1 MHGGLR
7 RSPMLAG
14 VLAAACGCTPVREY
28 IHNGFKV
35 GPNYLK
41 PAAPVA
47 ADWIDAGDVRI
58 REESPHL
65 ERWWTVFNDPALD
78 ALVNNAVNQNLTLR
92 EAGFR
97 VMRARAIRAETI
109 GEIFPQTQD
118 VAGGYSR
125 NAMSNQAAN
134 TGFLQDRFFDEWDG
148 GFNLGWELDFWGRYR
163 RAIEAADAD
172 LDASVESYDDVLV
185 TLLAD
190 VAQAYVEVRTLQ
202 KQIELVKANETLQ
215 AETLKIVTA
224 KFSGGMV
231 SELDVDQA
239 QSNLSQTQALVPK
252 FQIPLR
258 QAELRLCILMGIPPT
273 DLERMIETGDIPT
286 APTAVAVGIPA
297 NLLNQRPDVRRAER
311 NVAAQ
316 SARVGVAES
325 ELYPHIGVT
334 GAIGVSS
341 QNTSTLFTSDAL
353 QGSVGPSFQWNVLNY
368 GRLLNAIRVQDARLA
383 ELIALYQNTVLNANA
398 EVESGLVEFLRS
410 QEQATFLNE
419 SVDASVRATNVAL
432 KQYEFGMI
440 DFNRV
445 SLIEQNLVSQ
455 QDLYA
460 QAEGDIA
467 LGLIEVYRA
476 LGGGWQIRLEES
488 QGPVALPPV
497 EEAAGGRAPEEPA
510 RPEDLPLPAPAPGPV
525 VPTPPAAD
533 SRPLP
538 SLVQPAA
545 LEVGA

>member
-1 MHGGLR
+1 
-7 RSPMLAG
+7 MLVAT
-14 VLAAACGCTPVREY
+14 CGCTPLREY
-28 IHNGFKV
+28 VHNGFKV
-35 GPNYLK
+35 GPNYCK
-41 PAAPVA
+41 PVAPVA

-58 REESPHL
+58 REESPNL
-65 ERWWTVFNDPALD
+65 QRWWTVFDDPTLD
-78 ALVNNAVNQNLTLR
+78 ALINNAVNQNLTLR

-97 VMRARAIRAETI
+97 VMRARAVRAVTV
-109 GEIFPQTQD
+109 GEFFPQTQD

-134 TGFLQDRFFDEWDG
+134 SGFLQDRFFDEWEG

-172 LDASVESYDDVLV
+172 LDASVENYDDVLV

-190 VAQAYVEVRTLQ
+190 VASAYVEARTLQ
-202 KQIELVKANETLQ
+202 KQIDLVKANETLQ
-215 AETLKIVTA
+215 TETLKIVTA

-239 QSNLSQTQALVPK
+239 KSNLAQTQALVPQ
-252 FQIPLR
+252 FEIPLR

-273 DLERMIETGDIPT
+273 DLERMIGKGAIPT
-286 APTAVAVGIPA
+286 APPAVAIGIPA
-297 NLLNQRPDVRRAER
+297 NLLTQRPDVRRAER
-311 NVAAQ
+311 EVAAQ
-316 SARVGVAES
+316 SARVGVAEA
-325 ELYPHIGVT
+325 ELYPHIGIT
-334 GAIGVSS
+334 GAVGVSS
-341 QNTSTLFTSDAL
+341 QDFSNLFTSDAL

-368 GRLLNAIRVQDARLA
+368 GRLLNTVRAQDARLA
-383 ELIALYQNTVLNANA
+383 ELIAFYQNTVLNANA
-398 EVESGLVEFLRS
+398 EVESGLVQFLRS
-410 QEQATFLNE
+410 QEQAMFLNE

-432 KQYEFGMI
+432 KQYEFGMV

-445 SLIEQNLVSQ
+445 VLIEQNLVQQ

-467 LGLIEVYRA
+467 QGLIEVYRA

-497 EEAAGGRAPEEPA
+497 DEANGGRAPEGPA
-510 RPEDLPLPAPAPGPV
+510 RPEDLPLPAPGPGPV
-525 VPTPPAAD
+525 VPTPPAAEL
-533 SRPLP
+533 RQMP

-545 LEVGA
+545 MEVGA

>member
-1 MHGGLR
+1 M
-7 RSPMLAG
+7 
-14 VLAAACGCTPVREY
+14 REY
-28 IHNGFKV
+28 VSNGFKV
-35 GPNYLK
+35 GPNYRK

-47 ADWIDAGDVRI
+47 TDWIDAGDARI
-58 REESPHL
+58 REEAPNL

-78 ALVNNAVNQNLTLR
+78 ALVTNAVNQNLTLR

-97 VMRARAIRAETI
+97 VMRARAVRAETI

-134 TGFLQDRFFDEWDG
+134 TGFLQDRFFDEWEG

-172 LDASVESYDDVLV
+172 LDASIESYDAILV

-239 QSNLSQTQALVPK
+239 KSNLAQTQALVPK
-252 FQIPLR
+252 FEIPLR

-273 DLERMIETGDIPT
+273 DLERMIGQGSIPT
-286 APTAVAVGIPA
+286 AATAVAVGIPA
-297 NLLNQRPDVRRAER
+297 NLLTQRPDVRRAER
-311 NVAAQ
+311 DVAAQ
-316 SARVGVAES
+316 SARVGVATS
-325 ELYPHIGVT
+325 ELYPHIGIT

-341 QNTSTLFTSDAL
+341 QNTSNLFTSEAL

-368 GRLLNAIRVQDARLA
+368 GRLLNAIRIQDARLA
-383 ELIALYQNTVLNANA
+383 ELIALYQNTVLQANA

-410 QEQATFLNE
+410 QEQATFLDE
-419 SVDASVRATNVAL
+419 SVEASVRATKVAL
-432 KQYEFGMI
+432 TQYEFGMI

-445 SLIEQNLVSQ
+445 ALIEQNLVSQ

-467 LGLIEVYRA
+467 LGLIEIYRA

-497 EEAAGGRAPEEPA
+497 EEIEGGRAPEEPA
-510 RPEDLPLPAPAPGPV
+510 RPEDLPLPAPAPPPV

-533 SRPLP
+533 SRALP

-545 LEVGA
+545 LEVGAQ

>member
-1 MHGGLR
+1 M
-7 RSPMLAG
+7 
-14 VLAAACGCTPVREY
+14 REY
-28 IHNGFKV
+28 VSNGFKV
-35 GPNYLK
+35 GPNYCK
-41 PAAPVA
+41 PVAPVA
-47 ADWIDAGDVRI
+47 ADWIDAGDARI
-58 REESPHL
+58 REEAPSL

-78 ALVNNAVNQNLTLR
+78 ALVTNAVNQNLTLR

-97 VMRARAIRAETI
+97 VMRARAVRAATI

-134 TGFLQDRFFDEWDG
+134 TGFLQDRFFDEWEG

-172 LDASVESYDDVLV
+172 LDASIESYDAILV
-185 TLLAD
+185 TMLAD

-239 QSNLSQTQALVPK
+239 KSNLAQTQALVPK
-252 FQIPLR
+252 FEIPLR

-273 DLERMIETGDIPT
+273 DLDRMIGKGSIPT

-297 NLLNQRPDVRRAER
+297 NLLTQRPDVRRAER
-311 NVAAQ
+311 DVAAQ
-316 SARVGVAES
+316 SARVGVATS
-325 ELYPHIGVT
+325 ELYPHIGIT

-341 QNTSTLFTSDAL
+341 QNTSNLFTSEAL

-368 GRLLNAIRVQDARLA
+368 GRLLNAIRIQDARLA
-383 ELIALYQNTVLNANA
+383 ELIALYQNTVLQANA

-410 QEQATFLNE
+410 QEQATFLDE
-419 SVDASVRATNVAL
+419 SVEASVRATKVAL
-432 KQYEFGMI
+432 TQYEFGMI

-445 SLIEQNLVSQ
+445 ALIEQNLVSQ

-467 LGLIEVYRA
+467 QGLIEIYRA

-497 EEAAGGRAPEEPA
+497 DEAPAEAIPNDDA
-510 RPEDLPLPAPAPGPV
+510 RPENLPLPAPVPPPV
-525 VPTPPAAD
+525 VPTPPTAD
-533 SRPLP
+533 SRALP

-545 LEVGA
+545 LEVGAQ